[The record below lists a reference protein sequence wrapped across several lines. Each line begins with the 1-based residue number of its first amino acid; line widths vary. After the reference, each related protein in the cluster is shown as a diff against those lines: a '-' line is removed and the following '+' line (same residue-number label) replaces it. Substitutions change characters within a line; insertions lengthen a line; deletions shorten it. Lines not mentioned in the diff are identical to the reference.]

1 MVVVGLRELTCNRV
15 APFLAG
21 RVSPILLF
29 HATAADLPEE
39 LSDGVHNVE
48 PDTLVEQVNWLRSQF
63 EFISIDD
70 WFARGRPMGTA
81 CVTFDDGYLSVF
93 EEALPR
99 LIEMG
104 VPSTVF
110 LNGSAFRG
118 EVFWR
123 DRVVFVVNHGLAED
137 FLAST
142 HARAVGLDDIPPEHF
157 YNLSRKPD
165 RSSKAVDRA
174 LNDYLIEI
182 GRLDE
187 VGRHTV
193 HDVDQ
198 LTDHGLVTYGCHTYR
213 HYVPSSLST
222 EEQEEELG
230 ENRRLFDELDL
241 HRSNIFSIPFG
252 GLDAVD
258 ATTRS
263 LVERFGFDGV
273 LFSRHAVNFARPT
286 DLDGFPAAERYMV
299 PDSLR
304 AFQERHV
311 RLAAMD
317 PASRTRRT
325 VQRAADLVR
334 R

>member
-1 MVVVGLRELTCNRV
+1 MVGLRELACNRV

-21 RVSPILLF
+21 RVSPILLY
-29 HATAADLPEE
+29 HATTADLPEE
-39 LSDGVHNVE
+39 FRGGVHNVN
-48 PDTLVEQVNWLRSQF
+48 PDTFVEQLSWLRTQF

-93 EEALPR
+93 DEALPR
-99 LIEMG
+99 LIDMG
-104 VPSTVF
+104 IPSTVF

-123 DRVVFVVNHGLAED
+123 DRVVFVVNSGLTED
-137 FLAST
+137 FLASP
-142 HARAVGLDDIPPEHF
+142 HAKAAALDDIAPDHF

-174 LNDYLIEI
+174 LNDYLIDI
-182 GRLDE
+182 GRLDD

-193 HDVDQ
+193 HEADQ
-198 LTDHGLVTYGCHTYR
+198 LTDHELVTYGCHTYR
-213 HYVPSSLST
+213 HYVPSSLT
-222 EEQEEELG
+222 PEDQEEELS
-230 ENRRLFDELDL
+230 ENQRLFDELDL

-252 GLDAVD
+252 GVDAVD

-263 LVERFGFDGV
+263 LVEKFGFDGV

-286 DLDGFPAAERYMV
+286 DFDGFPAAERYMV
-299 PDSLR
+299 PDDLL
-304 AFQERHV
+304 AFKERHV